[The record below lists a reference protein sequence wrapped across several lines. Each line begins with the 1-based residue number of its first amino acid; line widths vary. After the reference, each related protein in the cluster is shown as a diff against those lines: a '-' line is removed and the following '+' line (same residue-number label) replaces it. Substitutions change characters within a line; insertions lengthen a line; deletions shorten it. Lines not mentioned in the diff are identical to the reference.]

1 MKHINCKWIGFAMFT
16 SLLAACTEEYD
27 CPLVVEKPAEVT
39 ASEHLNSFDVLKSY
53 LSESASL
60 QLGASISPE
69 EFAKKDIAYS
79 TVLSNFTAID
89 VFSSFSPTA
98 NLAADG
104 SYDVSAIQTVGEA
117 AGAAGLSVWGPSLV
131 SKQGQRADY
140 LNGLLEPL
148 FIPFVPEKGK
158 TVIADF
164 EADEL
169 GTSYDMTGNSTAVVE
184 DDPDGKSGKVLHV
197 GTDAENCNRSY
208 PIIKVKL
215 PEGRKLGDYVS
226 LKFDMNLYAGQWG
239 SGMIVQINGQEF
251 GLGANADSQG
261 ARPGAGWVRGI
272 TVSLK
277 GAFTPGF
284 NLPGSF
290 SDLTEFTLSVGSA
303 SGAWHCHIDNIVM
316 DYEVA
321 AGGKTTLLNFED
333 DAIGTSY
340 PLTGNSTAI
349 VEEDPD
355 GKSGKVLHVGTEG
368 TPCNQSFP
376 EFNIKLPDGYKLG
389 DYHKLTFDM
398 NLYAGQWGS
407 GMIVRINGQQI
418 GLGANASSQGA
429 NPGAGWVRGISVD
442 MTGATVP
449 GFALTNEMKELTE
462 FTFSVGSA
470 SGSWHCHMDNIE
482 LHWKQSD
489 KIIEKTPEEKE
500 AIITAEMEK
509 WVGGV
514 VGKGGEAV
522 TSYNILSEPLST
534 QVDGNTFDWG
544 AYMGET
550 AYIRTAIE
558 MARDTVSHPLN
569 LFVSNS
575 FVQGDDMAA
584 KAEELVSLVNTI
596 EDGSATIDGLNIKL
610 SVCYAADASTQL
622 ANESAIKEMFAVLAA
637 TGKQVRVSDFRI
649 SVMNA
654 DGTLLPCSAVSSDL
668 RAGAAEYCAYIMQ
681 QYSSQISAD
690 KQAGFSFAIISEN
703 PSQTY
708 LAPWNANYN
717 RTALYEG
724 IVNGLN

>member
-1 MKHINCKWIGFAMFT
+1 MKHIFNKWTGFAICA
-16 SLLAACTEEYD
+16 SLLVSCTEEYD
-27 CPLVVEKPAEVT
+27 CNLVVEKPAEVV
-39 ASEHLNSFDVLKSY
+39 ASEHLNSLDVLKSY
-53 LSESASL
+53 IDESASF
-60 QLGASISPE
+60 QLGASITPD
-69 EFAKKDIAYS
+69 EFVKKDIAYS
-79 TVLSNFTAID
+79 TLLNNFSAID
-89 VFSSFSPTA
+89 VSGSFSPIA
-98 NLAADG
+98 NVSADG
-104 SYDVSAIQTVGEA
+104 SSYDVSALQTVSEA
-117 AGAAGLSVWGPSLV
+117 ANAAGLAVWGPSLV
-131 SKQGQRADY
+131 SKQGQRAEY

-164 EADEL
+164 ESDEL
-169 GTSYDMTGNSTAVVE
+169 GTSYAMTGNSTAVVE
-184 DDPDGKSGKVLHV
+184 DDPAGKSGKVLHV

-251 GLGANADSQG
+251 NLGANADSQG

-349 VEEDPD
+349 VEEDPA

-376 EFNIKLPDGYKLG
+376 IFNVKLPDGYKLG

-398 NLYAGQWGS
+398 NLYNGQWGQ
-407 GMIVRINGQQI
+407 GMIVRINGEQI
-418 GLGANASSQGA
+418 NLGANASSQGA

-442 MTGATVP
+442 MTGATTP

-470 SGSWHCHMDNIE
+470 SGSWHCHLDNIE
-482 LHWKQSD
+482 MHWKQSD
-489 KIIEKTPEEKE
+489 KIIEKTPEEK
-500 AIITAEMEK
+500 ASIITNEMEK
-509 WVGGV
+509 WIGATVGR
-514 VGKGGEAV
+514 GGEAV
-522 TSYNILSEPLST
+522 TSYNILSEPLAE
-534 QVDGNTFDWG
+534 QVDANTFDWG
-544 AYMGET
+544 AFMGET
-550 AYIRTAIE
+550 DYVRTAVQ
-558 MARDTVSHPLN
+558 MARDTVSHTLN
-569 LFVSNS
+569 LFVSNT
-575 FVQGDDMAA
+575 FALEDDVVA
-584 KAEELVSLVNTI
+584 KADQLIALVASF
-596 EDGSATIDGLNIKL
+596 EDSKTVIDGYNILLNVKY
-610 SVCYAADASTQL
+610 STDAATQL
-622 ANESAIKEMFAVLAA
+622 ANETAISNMFKAFAA
-637 TGKQVRVSDFRI
+637 TGKKVRISNFRI
-649 SVMNA
+649 GVA
-654 DGTLLPCSAVSSDL
+654 DAQSISADV
-668 RAGAAEYCAYIMQ
+668 RTAVAEYCAYILQ
-681 QYSSQISAD
+681 SYLSQINPAN
-690 KQAGFSFAIISEN
+690 QAGFSFAGLSGSGNEWL
-703 PSQTY
+703 T
-708 LAPWNANYN
+708 PWNSSWN
-717 RTALYEG
+717 RTEMYEG
-724 IVNGLN
+724 IVNGLQ